1 MASDRKAENDGSV
14 DEDLDGEAP
23 AAAIGDLSET
33 LKQVKA
39 ETETE
44 LAATQVAE
52 EKSRKNFAELTKTME
67 EEVATRQA
75 AVDEVKAAIS
85 TSEEAAGKAKSDLLS
100 VNRRLSSTKQ
110 QLTELQVDLK
120 DKSKDFATRGKSRDA
135 EAGVVAEALAI
146 LTKSS
151 SGATV
156 EESAKT
162 LASFLQLSSEAW
174 GSHHSS
180 REREL
185 SRRKVARLLESAAS
199 PGLAALLLQSQEGS
213 GRRDVFKKVK
223 ALIHE
228 MLAKMNEQQAQD
240 ARRDSWCQ
248 TELSNTNNAKAS
260 KATRADKLKT
270 KMLAV
275 TAELS
280 SLKSEIE
287 TSAKEIDDMK
297 ASMGKAESQRGK
309 ESAKAKA
316 DVVMYEEDQRVLR
329 EAILVLQRV
338 YGDTSVKADNSGY
351 KAKATGSGVV
361 GLLQVSLENFAD
373 LAEETAKGEKE
384 AKADFQ
390 ELKTT
395 TEVRL
400 ATFVK
405 DTEYKKQTITKLESE
420 LVRANEDLA
429 SYQKEI
435 KALSTYLEE
444 LATSCS
450 VKGLSFEERKA
461 KREEQLASLKEA
473 GILPELLQLVL
484 LGEALRVLQS
494 EDCIPSKATSGNVS
508 FEFNRRELGLLDVA
522 ASACE
527 YPKLPLVQTS
537 WKPGTEQNLASMQA
551 QRTVDSL
558 LRHEP
563 CDRDLLGLIVDFHTS
578 VFVFPPSLSYAAKPS
593 RFCGIARVALCWTQA
608 FDSDF
613 GLFFTSQAPAP
624 FHQDYLEDLEREAG
638 LSTSGLLGQGWRRQG
653 RRPGLGFWFSVLC
666 GLDPGECRDSVS
678 LDGELFRMLFGS
690 FDPAIPDCGGY
701 FPEDDHMAVDV
712 VNCAAVDPAAPSQR
726 GANPVTYASASICLP
741 GPGGSSMAATSLP
754 LNLSARAAHAAL
766 VLPSS
771 SPMATSPCQA
781 DKPEQSEGPSDAR
794 KAWKAQIQE
803 RAREEL
809 RKYRLALQSCE
820 AGVNIRP
827 CG

>member
-1 MASDRKAENDGSV
+1 M
-14 DEDLDGEAP
+14 
-23 AAAIGDLSET
+23 
-33 LKQVKA
+33 
-39 ETETE
+39 
-44 LAATQVAE
+44 
-52 EKSRKNFAELTKTME
+52 
-67 EEVATRQA
+67 
-75 AVDEVKAAIS
+75 
-85 TSEEAAGKAKSDLLS
+85 
-100 VNRRLSSTKQ
+100 
-110 QLTELQVDLK
+110 
-120 DKSKDFATRGKSRDA
+120 
-135 EAGVVAEALAI
+135 VAEALAI

-151 SGATV
+151 SSGAAV

-162 LASFLQLSSEAW
+162 VANFLQLSSEAW
-174 GSHHSS
+174 GSHQS
-180 REREL
+180 REL

-199 PGLAALLLQSQEGS
+199 PGLAALLLQSQEG

-275 TAELS
+275 SAELS

-297 ASMGKAESQRGK
+297 ASLGKAEGQRAK

-338 YGDTSVKADNSGY
+338 YGDTAVKADKSGY

-373 LAEETAKGEKE
+373 LAEETSKGEKE

-400 ATFVK
+400 ATFLK
-405 DTEYKKQTITKLESE
+405 DTEYKKQSITKLESE

-473 GILPELLQLVL
+473 
-484 LGEALRVLQS
+484 LRVLQS
-494 EDCIPSKATSGNVS
+494 ED
-508 FEFNRRELGLLDVA
+508 
-522 ASACE
+522 
-527 YPKLPLVQTS
+527 
-537 WKPGTEQNLASMQA
+537 
-551 QRTVDSL
+551 
-558 LRHEP
+558 
-563 CDRDLLGLIVDFHTS
+563 
-578 VFVFPPSLSYAAKPS
+578 
-593 RFCGIARVALCWTQA
+593 
-608 FDSDF
+608 
-613 GLFFTSQAPAP
+613 
-624 FHQDYLEDLEREAG
+624 
-638 LSTSGLLGQGWRRQG
+638 
-653 RRPGLGFWFSVLC
+653 
-666 GLDPGECRDSVS
+666 
-678 LDGELFRMLFGS
+678 
-690 FDPAIPDCGGY
+690 
-701 FPEDDHMAVDV
+701 
-712 VNCAAVDPAAPSQR
+712 
-726 GANPVTYASASICLP
+726 
-741 GPGGSSMAATSLP
+741 
-754 LNLSARAAHAAL
+754 
-766 VLPSS
+766 
-771 SPMATSPCQA
+771 
-781 DKPEQSEGPSDAR
+781 
-794 KAWKAQIQE
+794 
-803 RAREEL
+803 
-809 RKYRLALQSCE
+809 
-820 AGVNIRP
+820 
-827 CG
+827 

>member
-1 MASDRKAENDGSV
+1 MAIVQSRRSIWCNVVVLALWLGTAEAGPEQPTPLSEKSTALKKVTQLLTELTSQLKEDKEADQKQFSEYEKLTKASITSATATVEQCTTQVAELKASIVTAEAQQAEKKSLLETAASNLLQSQKELELAKQQRLTEKETFVKNAAQLQKSTDNLNLALQTVKSMSEGAGASGLLQSSGRKKARLPRERLLAATSQLQTALSAGADELLTANQQHFLSRLLTVAGRSRKAQTPPAAVGFLQMASDRKAANDGSA
-14 DEDLDGEAP
+14 DEDLEGDEAP
-23 AAAIGDLSET
+23 AIGDLSET

-52 EKSRKNFAELTKTME
+52 EKSRKNYAELTKTLE

-110 QLTELQVDLK
+110 QLAELQVDLK
-120 DKSKDFATRGKSRDA
+120 DKSKDFTIRGKSRDA

-151 SGATV
+151 SSGAAV

-162 LASFLQLSSEAW
+162 VANFLQLSSEAW
-174 GSHHSS
+174 GSHQS
-180 REREL
+180 REL

-199 PGLAALLLQSQEGS
+199 PGLAALLLQSQEG

-275 TAELS
+275 SAELS

-297 ASMGKAESQRGK
+297 ASLGKAEGQRAK

-338 YGDTSVKADNSGY
+338 YGDTAVKADKSGY

-373 LAEETAKGEKE
+373 LAEETSKGEKE

-400 ATFVK
+400 ATFLK
-405 DTEYKKQTITKLESE
+405 DTEYKKQSITKLESE

-473 GILPELLQLVL
+473 
-484 LGEALRVLQS
+484 LRVLQS
-494 EDCIPSKATSGNVS
+494 ED
-508 FEFNRRELGLLDVA
+508 
-522 ASACE
+522 
-527 YPKLPLVQTS
+527 
-537 WKPGTEQNLASMQA
+537 
-551 QRTVDSL
+551 
-558 LRHEP
+558 
-563 CDRDLLGLIVDFHTS
+563 
-578 VFVFPPSLSYAAKPS
+578 
-593 RFCGIARVALCWTQA
+593 
-608 FDSDF
+608 
-613 GLFFTSQAPAP
+613 
-624 FHQDYLEDLEREAG
+624 
-638 LSTSGLLGQGWRRQG
+638 
-653 RRPGLGFWFSVLC
+653 
-666 GLDPGECRDSVS
+666 
-678 LDGELFRMLFGS
+678 
-690 FDPAIPDCGGY
+690 
-701 FPEDDHMAVDV
+701 
-712 VNCAAVDPAAPSQR
+712 
-726 GANPVTYASASICLP
+726 
-741 GPGGSSMAATSLP
+741 
-754 LNLSARAAHAAL
+754 
-766 VLPSS
+766 
-771 SPMATSPCQA
+771 
-781 DKPEQSEGPSDAR
+781 
-794 KAWKAQIQE
+794 
-803 RAREEL
+803 
-809 RKYRLALQSCE
+809 
-820 AGVNIRP
+820 
-827 CG
+827 

>member
-1 MASDRKAENDGSV
+1 MAIVQSRRFIWCNVVLALWLGTAEASQEQPTPLSEKSTALKKVTQLLAELTSQLKEDKEADQKQFSEYEKLTKASITSATATVEQCTTQVAELKASIVTAEALQAEKKSLLETAASNLLQSQKELELAKQQRLTEKDTFVKNAAQLQKSTDNLNLALQTVKSMSDGAGASGLLQSSGKKKAHLPRERLLAATSQLQTALSAGADELLTANQQHFLSRLLTVAGRSRKAQTPPAAVGFLQMASDRKAENDGSV

-23 AAAIGDLSET
+23 AIGDLSET

-52 EKSRKNFAELTKTME
+52 EKSRKNFAELTKTLE

-85 TSEEAAGKAKSDLLS
+85 TSEEAAGKAESDLLS

-156 EESAKT
+156 EENAKT

-199 PGLAALLLQSQEGS
+199 PGLAALLLQSQEG

-287 TSAKEIDDMK
+287 TSAKDIDDMK
-297 ASMGKAESQRGK
+297 ASMGKAESQRAK

-338 YGDTSVKADNSGY
+338 YGDTSVKADKSGY

-473 GILPELLQLVL
+473 
-484 LGEALRVLQS
+484 LRVLQ
-494 EDCIPSKATSGNVS
+494 
-508 FEFNRRELGLLDVA
+508 
-522 ASACE
+522 
-527 YPKLPLVQTS
+527 Y
-537 WKPGTEQNLASMQA
+537 
-551 QRTVDSL
+551 SL
-558 LRHEP
+558 
-563 CDRDLLGLIVDFHTS
+563 
-578 VFVFPPSLSYAAKPS
+578 
-593 RFCGIARVALCWTQA
+593 WQ
-608 FDSDF
+608 
-613 GLFFTSQAPAP
+613 
-624 FHQDYLEDLEREAG
+624 
-638 LSTSGLLGQGWRRQG
+638 
-653 RRPGLGFWFSVLC
+653 
-666 GLDPGECRDSVS
+666 
-678 LDGELFRMLFGS
+678 
-690 FDPAIPDCGGY
+690 
-701 FPEDDHMAVDV
+701 
-712 VNCAAVDPAAPSQR
+712 
-726 GANPVTYASASICLP
+726 
-741 GPGGSSMAATSLP
+741 
-754 LNLSARAAHAAL
+754 
-766 VLPSS
+766 
-771 SPMATSPCQA
+771 
-781 DKPEQSEGPSDAR
+781 
-794 KAWKAQIQE
+794 
-803 RAREEL
+803 
-809 RKYRLALQSCE
+809 
-820 AGVNIRP
+820 
-827 CG
+827 